1 MGSTLQW
8 MIISSNGADTI
19 VADILAAREALSKY
33 EELAIR
39 YPSHT
44 FLLASLRSVVRSRG
58 PPAKKTARM
67 AFRNLVYCQTKS
79 ESGYRAISKALQI

>member
-8 MIISSNGADTI
+8 MIISPNGADTI

-44 FLLASLRSVVRSRG
+44 FLLALLRSVV
-58 PPAKKTARM
+58 
-67 AFRNLVYCQTKS
+67 
-79 ESGYRAISKALQI
+79 

>member
-8 MIISSNGADTI
+8 MIISPNGADTI
-19 VADILAAREALSKY
+19 VTDILAAREALSKY
-33 EELAIR
+33 EERAIR

-58 PPAKKTARM
+58 PPAKK
-67 AFRNLVYCQTKS
+67 NGENGLS
-79 ESGYRAISKALQI
+79 